1 MGPVVSEQNCPRCE
15 RLESMAEKNDKN
27 KMQWNWRSKRNEA
40 PKDAQGPW
48 FPWSSNEKPAANREA
63 EWSTVWHLCGVW
75 WSVCF
80 GSPWAK
86 EMIRF
91 LQAQTGEGLV
101 ENLLAAC
108 QQGFPSFC
116 KTINETAGSQGV
128 KHLVAGNELSLFIQ
142 TLPIALESIYG
153 AGVSQQVAARLGKP
167 PFELPA

>member
-1 MGPVVSEQNCPRCE
+1 
-15 RLESMAEKNDKN
+15 MAEKNDKN

-40 PKDAQGPW
+40 PQ
-48 FPWSSNEKPAANREA
+48 KPLPSQRVIEEA

-75 WSVCF
+75 WSVSF
-80 GSPWAK
+80 GSPEAK

-142 TLPIALESIYG
+142 TLPTALESIYG
-153 AGVSQQVAARLGKP
+153 AGVSQQVAARVGKP